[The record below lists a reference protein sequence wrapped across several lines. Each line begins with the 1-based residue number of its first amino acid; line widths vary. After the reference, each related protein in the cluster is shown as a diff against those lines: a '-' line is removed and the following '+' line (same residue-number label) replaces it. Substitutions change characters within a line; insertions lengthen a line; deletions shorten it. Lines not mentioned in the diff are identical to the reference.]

1 MKRIRAFS
9 MMLAAILAVSLAA
22 CGGDAPAADTTTGD
36 APATNTAAPETT
48 ALTSGLPE
56 KDFGGFEF
64 RVLHDVKGWGTY
76 SQEALD
82 FESETGDVL
91 TDALFRRN
99 RKVEETY
106 NFVFKE
112 IISTNVQ
119 SDLTTSIMAGD
130 DDYDVGMIVYGWAAG
145 TDLLMDF
152 NEVEH
157 IDLSKPWWDQNV
169 VEQLTVGGK
178 LTNALSDLMITHRD
192 GTVAMFFNKK
202 MADEYKLGDLYE
214 LVRTGKWTQDKFLEA
229 ARLVTA
235 DLDANGSFDDTDQ
248 FGYCGTLGN
257 TLLYNVMA
265 AGIRLTE
272 NDDEGMPVFTM
283 GDERSVDRIAAAVDI
298 LRKEKILYCPNF
310 GMNTGTDGDQSIFR
324 VFSENRALFMSHGI
338 GSANRLRSMA
348 NDFGVLPA
356 PKFDASQ
363 ENYYNMSDAGKY
375 LVIPKTAP
383 DTART
388 GFILEALSFEG
399 HVSVI
404 PSYYET
410 MLKNKL
416 MRDEE
421 SIEMLDEY
429 IFPNVVQKGFIRG
442 PVQSMIESITDSA
455 EIASTIASRKESIN
469 AEIEKVLESMLGE

>member
-36 APATNTAAPETT
+36 APAANTAAPETT

-56 KDFGGFEF
+56 ADFGGFEF

-99 RKVEETY
+99 RKVEEQY

-112 IISTNVQ
+112 IVSTNVQ
-119 SDLTTSIMAGD
+119 GDLTTSIMAGD

-145 TDLLMDF
+145 TDLLLDF
-152 NEVEH
+152 FEVPNV
-157 IDLSKPWWDQNV
+157 DLSKPWWDQNV
-169 VEQLTVGGK
+169 VEQLSVGGK

-192 GTVAMFFNKK
+192 GTVAMFFNQKLA
-202 MADEYKLGDLYE
+202 ADYKLPDLYA
-214 LVRTGKWTQDKFLEA
+214 LVREGKWTQDEFMEA
-229 ARLVTA
+229 ARLVAA
-235 DLDANGSFDDTDQ
+235 DLNADGAFDDTDL
-248 FGYCGTLGN
+248 FGYCGITGN
-257 TLLYNVMA
+257 TLLYQIMG
-265 AGIRLTE
+265 AGVKLTE
-272 NDDEGMPVFTM
+272 TDDDGNPVFTM
-283 GDERSVDRIAAAVDI
+283 GDEFSVDRITRGVDI
-298 LRKEKILYCPNF
+298 LRSEKFLYNPHL

-338 GSANRLRSMA
+338 GSANRLRSMET
-348 NDFGVLPA
+348 DFGVLPA
-356 PKFDASQ
+356 PKYDESQ
-363 ENYYNMSDAGKY
+363 ENYYNISDAGKY

-383 DTART
+383 NAART
-388 GFILEALSFEG
+388 GFILEALSYQG
-399 HVSVI
+399 YVSVI

-429 IFPNVVQKGFIRG
+429 IFPNVVQKGFFRA
-442 PVQSMIESITDSA
+442 PVQSMLESITDSSQ
-455 EIASTIASRKESIN
+455 IASTIASQKESIN
-469 AEIEKVLESMLGE
+469 AEIKKVLDTILGE